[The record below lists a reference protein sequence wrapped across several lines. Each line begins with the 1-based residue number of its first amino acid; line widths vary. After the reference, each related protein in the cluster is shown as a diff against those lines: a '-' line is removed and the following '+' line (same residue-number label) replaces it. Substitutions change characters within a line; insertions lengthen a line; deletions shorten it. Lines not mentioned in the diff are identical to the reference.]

1 MCDLKTWVLLK
12 FDIQKLQKKKKNLTY
27 SGTKYDESQHID
39 ATYGKKVEVRNCPIR
54 EIA

>member
-1 MCDLKTWVLLK
+1 V
-12 FDIQKLQKKKKNLTY
+12 FDIQKLQKKKNLTNN
-27 SGTKYDESQHID
+27 GTKYDESQHID